1 MFRSLWVIAIAA
13 RMLVVHPHD
22 NNIAKHIKQLMGSS
36 TTRNHGKTTIVGES
50 VVLKERKRLVIYQK
64 LGVCKA
70 SSSTLKRRIADIR
83 EQITANAFLKS
94 ANFAFGENHTHSFA
108 FFPSTIDEV
117 VDPLKG
123 TAKCP
128 LSALDR

>member
-1 MFRSLWVIAIAA
+1 
-13 RMLVVHPHD
+13 MLVVHPHD
-22 NNIAKHIKQLMGSS
+22 NNIAKHIKQLVGSS
-36 TTRNHGKTTIVGES
+36 TTRNHGKAAIVGEGT
-50 VVLKERKRLVIYQK
+50 VLKECERLVIYQK

-70 SSSTLKRRIADIR
+70 SRSTLERGVANLR

-117 VDPLKG
+117 VNPLKG

-128 LSALDR
+128 LSTPDR